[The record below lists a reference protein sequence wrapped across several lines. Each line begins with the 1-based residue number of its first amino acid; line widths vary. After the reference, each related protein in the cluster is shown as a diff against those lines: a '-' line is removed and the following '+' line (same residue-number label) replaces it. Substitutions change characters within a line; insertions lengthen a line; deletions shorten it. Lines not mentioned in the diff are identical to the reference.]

1 MANQMDKITTTNLG
15 SFPENGY
22 QPNTL
27 ISSAIMNKVLVEL
40 TNVMNGWINFLVDVG
55 KSDYIGTDTIEQLTT
70 KMKSDMT
77 TFKKNCQDEIINT
90 YLCINKDKAKINDFN
105 YKVPSKSDS
114 IFVTDVNYQ
123 DFTTIYTNTS
133 STSYVSFANK
143 GSLRYM
149 CISGDIYVKDK
160 YKVVNESE
168 LCTINGVKLN
178 SGSNNNIKLV
188 LASTDKTEV
197 INGGIWFE

>member
-1 MANQMDKITTTNLG
+1 MANQMDKISTTNLG
-15 SFPENGY
+15 SFPSDGY

-40 TNVMNGWINFLVDVG
+40 TNVMNGWINFLAEVG
-55 KSDYIGTDTIEQLTT
+55 QQEYYGTDTIEQLTT
-70 KMKSDMT
+70 KMKSDMD
-77 TFKKNCQDEIINT
+77 TFKKNCQDEITDT
-90 YLCINKDKAKINDFN
+90 YLCINKESAKIKSFE
-105 YKVPSKSDS
+105 YKEPTKSDS
-114 IFVTDVNYQ
+114 IFVTDKDYQ

-143 GSLRYM
+143 GTLRYM